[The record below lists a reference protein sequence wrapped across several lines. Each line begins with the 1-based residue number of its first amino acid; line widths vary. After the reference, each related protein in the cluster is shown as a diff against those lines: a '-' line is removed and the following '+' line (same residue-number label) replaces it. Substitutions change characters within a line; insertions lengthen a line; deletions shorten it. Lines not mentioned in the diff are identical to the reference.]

1 MSGRRPRPKQVRA
14 SISFVFLL
22 YWLILTPVYETVEY
36 NRAKKKKKKAP
47 FTHCFELVDLAN
59 SSDFFH
65 QKFFSQ
71 NLPTL
76 CYQLIHFVTW
86 KECLKIIIRLISTGI
101 LEFIRGKLF
110 FKLQSGGR
118 LKARAKAFLHL

>member
-1 MSGRRPRPKQVRA
+1 MQ
-14 SISFVFLL
+14 
-22 YWLILTPVYETVEY
+22 
-36 NRAKKKKKKAP
+36 KKKAR

-59 SSDFFH
+59 SSDFFY
-65 QKFFSQ
+65 QKFFYQ
-71 NLPTL
+71 NLLTL

-101 LEFIRGKLF
+101 LEFIPGKLF
-110 FKLQSGGR
+110 FKLQSGGS